1 MAYISYALTLL
12 FFLGI
17 SLINGYFSKPHRGE
31 DGIALG
37 MMLQV
42 VVIGFTICSLILTL
56 SIWWKGGFDW
66 VSPQGR
72 TRNILVG
79 IGWLCMVV
87 AIFDSSFFESG
98 WYHDLPD
105 FFRLLIK
112 RIGQIWMPLLV
123 FVSCFFLL
131 NTELKTRVS
140 PYFYKTPM
148 VIAFGLAALMV
159 LGILFGWVRR
169 QIEHKIA
176 VGEARQE
183 EIRKYGG
190 DRSWYFKTSMDFINA
205 HNDTTIT
212 RLLSYTVMDKERDK
226 DENDEIRKAAVAKIK
241 SNEHWETNL
250 IRILESKDIGDIFNA
265 YGFLEANTLEHPKE
279 FIIPIKNSIT
289 YVTAV
294 AHESIKNPDNFFLSS
309 TNIGALCH
317 ILEAQF
323 KGNAADFRPNMVN
336 LQQVLDIPPAK
347 RSDKKYAQGFDEILQ
362 KSRLVVK
369 NWLEAN

>member
-1 MAYISYALTLL
+1 MA
-12 FFLGI
+12 
-17 SLINGYFSKPHRGE
+17 
-31 DGIALG
+31 
-37 MMLQV
+37 
-42 VVIGFTICSLILTL
+42 
-56 SIWWKGGFDW
+56 
-66 VSPQGR
+66 
-72 TRNILVG
+72 
-79 IGWLCMVV
+79 
-87 AIFDSSFFESG
+87 
-98 WYHDLPD
+98 
-105 FFRLLIK
+105 
-112 RIGQIWMPLLV
+112 
-123 FVSCFFLL
+123 
-131 NTELKTRVS
+131 
-140 PYFYKTPM
+140 
-148 VIAFGLAALMV
+148 IAFGLAALMV
-159 LGILFGWVRR
+159 LGILFGWARR

-176 VGEARQE
+176 VREARQE

-212 RLLSYTVMDKERDK
+212 RLLSYAVMDRDRDK
-226 DENDEIRKAAVAKIK
+226 GENDEIRKAAVAKIK
-241 SNEHWETNL
+241 SYEHWETNL

-289 YVTAV
+289 YVTTV
-294 AHESIKNPDNFFLSS
+294 SNESIKNPDNFFLGS

-323 KGNAADFRPNMVN
+323 KGDAADFRPNMVN

>member
-12 FFLGI
+12 FFFGI

-123 FVSCFFLL
+123 FASCFFLL
-131 NTELKTRVS
+131 NTDLKARVS

-176 VGEARQE
+176 VREARQE

-212 RLLSYTVMDKERDK
+212 RLLSYAVMDRDRDK
-226 DENDEIRKAAVAKIK
+226 GENDEIRKAAVAKIK
-241 SNEHWETNL
+241 SYEHWETNL

-289 YVTAV
+289 YVTTV
-294 AHESIKNPDNFFLSS
+294 SNESIKNPDNFFLGS
-309 TNIGALCH
+309 TNIGALCQ

-323 KGNAADFRPNMVN
+323 KSNAADFRSNMVN

>member
-12 FFLGI
+12 FFFGI

-66 VSPQGR
+66 VHPQGR

-131 NTELKTRVS
+131 NTELKARVS

-148 VIAFGLAALMV
+148 AIAFGLAALMI

-176 VGEARQE
+176 VREARQE
-183 EIRKYGG
+183 EIRKYGD

-212 RLLSYTVMDKERDK
+212 RLLSYAVMDRDREK
-226 DENDEIRKAAVAKIK
+226 GENDEIRKAAVAKIK
-241 SNEHWETNL
+241 SYEHWETNL
-250 IRILESKDIGDIFNA
+250 IRILESKDIGDIFNC
-265 YGFLEANTLEHPKE
+265 LKE
-279 FIIPIKNSIT
+279 VNRFSC
-289 YVTAV
+289 
-294 AHESIKNPDNFFLSS
+294 
-309 TNIGALCH
+309 AL
-317 ILEAQF
+317 A
-323 KGNAADFRPNMVN
+323 
-336 LQQVLDIPPAK
+336 
-347 RSDKKYAQGFDEILQ
+347 RSFC
-362 KSRLVVK
+362 SRMY
-369 NWLEAN
+369 

>member
-1 MAYISYALTLL
+1 MAYISYVLTLL
-12 FFLGI
+12 FFFGI

-131 NTELKTRVS
+131 NTDLKARVS

-148 VIAFGLAALMV
+148 AIAFGLAALMV

-176 VGEARQE
+176 VREARQE

-212 RLLSYTVMDKERDK
+212 RLLSYAVMDRDRDK
-226 DENDEIRKAAVAKIK
+226 GENDEIRKAAVAKIK
-241 SNEHWETNL
+241 SYEHWETNL

-289 YVTAV
+289 YVTTV
-294 AHESIKNPDNFFLSS
+294 SNESIKNPDNFFLGS
-309 TNIGALCH
+309 TNIGALCQ

-323 KGNAADFRPNMVN
+323 KSNAADFRSNMVN